1 MGAMGRFFFGE
12 EDSFLVGQIS
22 SLHKAPKELV
32 EKYYKIML
40 DAIKVE
46 LQK

>member
-1 MGAMGRFFFGE
+1 MGTLGWFFFGE
-12 EDSFLVGQIS
+12 EDSFLVEQVAC
-22 SLHKAPKELV
+22 LHKAPKELV
-32 EKYYKIML
+32 EKYYRIML